1 MKILFYITLICSIIL
16 LALFILLPV
25 TPEGRERIRTRK
37 ARYVIGII
45 FWLFC
50 AGYSFNGIHSANK
63 NSSHKEVAS
72 SSTTKHQSSKKTES
86 SYSDGSLAKELSEN
100 SSSEDYQQVTYD
112 DLIANKGQD
121 LLNKNVQISGTI
133 SKVHHDDGIYVV
145 IVNMN
150 NDPTEKVMV
159 PIYSEFAKNK
169 KPIVGD
175 TVTIKGTGGGM
186 QQQPEELTGGE
197 NIPYIDCDQPI

>member
-1 MKILFYITLICSIIL
+1 MKTLLYIALICSIIL
-16 LALFILLPV
+16 LALFLLLPF

-50 AGYSFNGIHSANK
+50 AGYSFNGIHSAN
-63 NSSHKEVAS
+63 NSHKEVAS
-72 SSTTKHQSSKKTES
+72 SSTSKHQSSAKSETRSQS
-86 SYSDGSLAKELSEN
+86 SASSISSDD
-100 SSSEDYQQVTYD
+100 SSSESYQQVTYD
-112 DLIANKGQD
+112 DLTRNKGEA
-121 LLNKNVQISGTI
+121 LSNKNVQISGTI
-133 SKVHHDDGIYVV
+133 SKIHHDDGIYVV

-150 NDPTEKVMV
+150 DDPTEKVMV
-159 PIYSEFAKNK
+159 PIYSEFTKNK
-169 KPIVGD
+169 KPTVGD

-186 QQQPEELTGGE
+186 QEQPEELTGGE